1 MVRRAGAF
9 ILSLAVIGAVHA
21 QQQQQ
26 GVDQKRIDEAIRKGV
41 NYLNGAESSG
51 WDQHI
56 NNCDEL
62 VLLTLI
68 HADIPE
74 GNAKLQDYLKRSLEA
89 KMERTYKVSL
99 LAMSLEEL
107 DRVKYQPKIK
117 ECAQFLVDNQCQNG
131 QWSYGEATPFVNN
144 TGVPTGGNKPV
155 AVASA
160 GKEPPAGEKQKPKVV
175 HKVPVEKRRQGP
187 PTGDN
192 SNSQYAALGLRACW
206 DAGIQI
212 PRETVLKPAKKW
224 WQTSQLGGGKDKPDN
239 SVATSGGQVLADPRG
254 WSYVQNDR
262 AYSSMSAGAIGAV
275 CIYDYM
281 LGEDWKKDKIVAGG
295 MGWLVKNYSVTENV
309 GPCETG
315 GQAPNEFLYY
325 YLYALERVG
334 MLYDT
339 PFVGNHDWYLDGARV
354 ILNAQKPDGSW
365 AESGPATMRPTW
377 DTCFAILFLKRA
389 TRPLVISTDR
399 NKAR

>member
-1 MVRRAGAF
+1 MLRRTAAL
-9 ILSLAVIGAVHA
+9 ILSLAVVATAHA
-21 QQQQQ
+21 QQQ
-26 GVDQKRIDEAIRKGV
+26 GVDQKRIDEAIRKGTQ
-41 NYLNGAESSG
+41 YLNGAESSG

-62 VLLTLI
+62 ILLTLI
-68 HADIPE
+68 HADVPE
-74 GNAKLQDYLKRSLEA
+74 GNAKLQDYLKRVLEA
-89 KMERTYKVSL
+89 KMERTYKVAL

-117 ECAQFLVDNQCQNG
+117 QCAQFLVDNQAQNG
-131 QWSYGEATPFVNN
+131 QWSYGEPTQFVDP
-144 TGVPTGGNKPV
+144 GVATGGPARA

-160 GKEPPAGEKQKPKVV
+160 GKEGGEKQKPKVV
-175 HKVPVEKRRQGP
+175 HKIPVEKRRQGP
-187 PTGDN
+187 PSGDN

-212 PRETVLKPAKKW
+212 PKETVIKPAKKW
-224 WQTSQLGGGKDKPDN
+224 WQTSQLGDGKGKPDN
-239 SVATSGGQVLADPRG
+239 SVATSGGQMIADPRG

-262 AYSSMSAGAIGAV
+262 AYGSMTAGAIGAV

-295 MGWLVKNYSVTENV
+295 MGWLVKNFSVTENV

-315 GQAPNEFLYY
+315 GQDPKEFLYY

-365 AESGPATMRPTW
+365 AESGPATMRPAW

-389 TRPLVISTDR
+389 TRPLVISQDR
-399 NKAR
+399 NRAR

>member
-1 MVRRAGAF
+1 MLRIIGALAF
-9 ILSLAVIGAVHA
+9 SLAISATA
-21 QQQQQ
+21 YAQ
-26 GVDQKRIDEAIRKGV
+26 GVDQKRIDDAIAKGV
-41 NYLNGAESSG
+41 QYLNGAESSG

-68 HADIPE
+68 HADVPE
-74 GNAKLQDYLKRSLEA
+74 NNPKLQEYLKRALDA
-89 KMERTYKVSL
+89 KMERTYKVAL
-99 LAMSLEEL
+99 LAMCLEEL

-117 ECAQFLVDNQCQNG
+117 MCAQFLVDNQCMNG
-131 QWSYGEATPFVNN
+131 QWSYGEPTPFVD
-144 TGVPTGGNKPV
+144 GVPTGGAPRA
-155 AVASA
+155 AVAS
-160 GKEPPAGEKQKPKVV
+160 GKDIAAAPAGRQKPKVLN
-175 HKVPVEKRRQGP
+175 KTAVEKRRNGP

-192 SNSQYAALGLRACW
+192 SNSQYAALGLRACH
-206 DAGIQI
+206 DAGVQI
-212 PRETVLKPAKKW
+212 PRETVLKPAKRW
-224 WQTSQLGGGKDKPDN
+224 WQTSQLGDAKGDKDN
-239 SVATSGGQVLADPRG
+239 AVATGAGQMIAAPRG

-262 AYSSMSAGAIGAV
+262 AYGSMTAGAIGAV

-281 LGEDWKKDKIVAGG
+281 LGEDWKKDKVVAGG
-295 MGWLVKNYSVTENV
+295 MGWLVKNFSVTENV

-339 PFVGNHDWYLDGARV
+339 PFVGNHDWYLDGAQV
-354 ILNAQKPDGSW
+354 ILKAQKPDGSW

-389 TRPLVISTDR
+389 TRPLVISQDR
-399 NKAR
+399 SKAR

>member
-1 MVRRAGAF
+1 MLRLVGAVLF
-9 ILSLAVIGAVHA
+9 SLAISATAVA
-21 QQQQQ
+21 Q
-26 GVDQKRIDEAIRKGV
+26 VDQKRIDDAIKKGV
-41 NYLNGAESSG
+41 GYLQNAESSG

-62 VLLTLI
+62 ILLTLL
-68 HADIPE
+68 HADVPE
-74 GNAKLQDYLKRSLEA
+74 NDAKLQSYLTRALA
-89 KMERTYKVSL
+89 APMERTYKVAL
-99 LAMSLEEL
+99 LAMCLEEL
-107 DRVKYQPKIK
+107 DRVRYQPKIRQ
-117 ECAQFLVDNQCQNG
+117 CAQFLVDNQCANG
-131 QWSYGEATPFVNN
+131 QWSYGEPTQFAAGTPT
-144 TGVPTGGNKPV
+144 TGNRPV
-155 AVASA
+155 VASA
-160 GKEPPAGEKQKPKVV
+160 AKDAGKTEKSKPKVV
-175 HKVPVEKRRQGP
+175 NKVSVQKMKEGP
-187 PTGDN
+187 ATGDN
-192 SNSQYAALGLRACW
+192 SNSQYAALGLRACH
-206 DAGIQI
+206 DAGVVI
-212 PRETVLKPAKKW
+212 PKDTVVKLAKRW
-224 WQTSQLGGGKDKPDN
+224 WQVSQLGDPKGDKDN
-239 SVATSGGQVLADPRG
+239 AVATGGGQMLAAPRG

-262 AYSSMSAGAIGAV
+262 AYGSMTAGAIGAV

-339 PFVGNHDWYLDGARV
+339 PFVGNKDWYLDGAQV
-354 ILNAQKPDGSW
+354 ILKAQKPDGSW

-389 TRPLVISTDR
+389 TRPLVISQDR
-399 NKAR
+399 NKAK

>member
-1 MVRRAGAF
+1 MVRHAGALF
-9 ILSLAVIGAVHA
+9 FSFALAATA
-21 QQQQQ
+21 YAQ
-26 GVDQKRIDEAIRKGV
+26 GVDQKRIDEAIKKGV
-41 NYLNGAESSG
+41 QYLNGAESSG

-62 VLLTLI
+62 ILLTLL
-68 HADIPE
+68 HADVPE
-74 GNAKLQDYLKRSLEA
+74 NDAKLQDYLKRALA
-89 KMERTYKVSL
+89 APMERTYKVSL

-117 ECAQFLVDNQCQNG
+117 QCAQFLVDNQCMNG
-131 QWSYGEATPFVNN
+131 QWSYGESTPFVD
-144 TGVPTGGNKPV
+144 GVPTGGAPRA
-155 AVASA
+155 AVASSA
-160 GKEPPAGEKQKPKVV
+160 KEPGAGEPKQKPKVL
-175 HKVPVEKRRQGP
+175 HKIPVEKRRQGP
-187 PTGDN
+187 ATGDN
-192 SNSQYAALGLRACW
+192 SNSQYAALGLRACH

-212 PRETVLKPAKKW
+212 PRETVVKLAKKW
-224 WQTSQLGGGKDKPDN
+224 WQISQLGDGKGKPDN
-239 SVATSGGQVLADPRG
+239 SVATSGGVMQADPRG

-262 AYSSMSAGAIGAV
+262 AYSSMTAGAIGAV

-281 LGEDWKKDKIVAGG
+281 LGEDWKRDKVAAGG
-295 MGWLVKNYSVTENV
+295 MAWLAKNFSVTENV

-339 PFVGNHDWYLDGARV
+339 PFVGNHDWYLDGAQV
-354 ILNAQKPDGSW
+354 ILKAQKPDGSW

-389 TRPLVISTDR
+389 TRPLVISQDR
-399 NKAR
+399 SKAR

>member
-1 MVRRAGAF
+1 MVRHAGTLV
-9 ILSLAVIGAVHA
+9 LSLAISATA
-21 QQQQQ
+21 YAQ
-26 GVDQKRIDEAIRKGV
+26 GVDQKRIDEAIAKGIT
-41 NYLNGAESSG
+41 YLKSSESSG

-62 VLLTLI
+62 ILLTYI
-68 HADIPE
+68 HADVPE
-74 GNAKLQDYLKRSLEA
+74 NDPKFQMYFKRAIEA
-89 KMERTYKVSL
+89 PMERTYKVAL
-99 LAMSLEEL
+99 LAMCLEEL
-107 DRVKYQPKIK
+107 DRVKYQGKIK
-117 ECAQFLVDNQCQNG
+117 QCAQFLVDNQCQNG
-131 QWSYGEATPFVNN
+131 QWSYGEPTQFAPAGTPSTANR
-144 TGVPTGGNKPV
+144 PV
-155 AVASA
+155 VASA
-160 GKEPPAGEKQKPKVV
+160 AKDLGKGEKTKPKVV
-175 HKVPVEKRRQGP
+175 NKVSVQKMKEGP

-192 SNSQYAALGLRACW
+192 SNSQYAALGLRACH
-206 DAGIQI
+206 DSGIVL
-212 PRETVLKPAKKW
+212 PRETVVKLAKRW
-224 WQTSQLGGGKDKPDN
+224 WQTSQLGDPKGDKDN
-239 SVATSGGQVLADPRG
+239 AVATGGGQMIAAPRG

-262 AYSSMSAGAIGAV
+262 AYGSMTAGAIGAV
-275 CIYDYM
+275 CIYDYI

-295 MGWLVKNYSVTENV
+295 MGWLVKNFSVTENV

-389 TRPLVISTDR
+389 TRPLVISQDR
-399 NKAR
+399 NRAR

>member
-1 MVRRAGAF
+1 MVRHAGALF
-9 ILSLAVIGAVHA
+9 FTLALAA
-21 QQQQQ
+21 TATAQ
-26 GVDQKRIDEAIRKGV
+26 GVDQKRIDEAIAKGV
-41 NYLNGAESSG
+41 QYLHGSESSG

-62 VLLTLI
+62 ILLTFV
-68 HADIPE
+68 HAEVPE
-74 GNAKLQDYLKRSLEA
+74 SDAKFREYFTRAMAAPL
-89 KMERTYKVSL
+89 ERTYKVAL
-99 LAMSLEEL
+99 LAMFLEEL
-107 DRVKYQPKIK
+107 DRVKYQPKIRQ
-117 ECAQFLVDNQCQNG
+117 CAQFLVDNQCANG
-131 QWSYGEATPFVNN
+131 QWSYGEPSQFAAGTP
-144 TGVPTGGNKPV
+144 TTGGNRPV
-155 AVASA
+155 VASA
-160 GKEPPAGEKQKPKVV
+160 AKDPGKVVEKSKPKVV
-175 HKVPVEKRRQGP
+175 NKVAVQKQKEGP

-192 SNSQYAALGLRACW
+192 SNSQYAALGLRACH
-206 DAGIQI
+206 DAGVVI
-212 PRETVLKPAKKW
+212 PRDTVLKLAKRW
-224 WQTSQLGGGKDKPDN
+224 WQVSQLGDPKGDKEN
-239 SVATSGGQVLADPRG
+239 SVATGAGQMIAAPRG

-262 AYSSMSAGAIGAV
+262 AYGSMTAGAIGAV

-281 LGEDWKKDKIVAGG
+281 LGDDWKKDKVVAGG

-339 PFVGNHDWYLDGARV
+339 PFVGNKDWYLDGAQV
-354 ILNAQKPDGSW
+354 ILKAQKPDGSW

-389 TRPLVISTDR
+389 TRPLVISSDR